1 MAKRHC
7 GAAPVCYRAKSYCA
21 AYARK
26 GRPAFCGPPQ
36 NRDFSRKKRF
46 SSLCARGKRN
56 CLSAISTPRFLF
68 MRSSPGWP
76 ASDFR
81 VLSPRDIYGTFC
93 LGSIWL
99 NAGRPAP
106 GMLSV
111 NWQRPPKAG
120 GRKAQGCGRER
131 ACSLAPKAQPV
142 APGEERVIHLSRP
155 PDGGKKGVFGAF
167 WGFGQKALRRE
178 EESTL
183 CFPACRKTG
192 WQIASCTNAA

>member
-1 MAKRHC
+1 MAPSAEIRFPFRDTAESPFEPARA
-7 GAAPVCYRAKSYCA
+7 GNVIGQLAAPAQSRRPEAGCF
-21 AYARK
+21 
-26 GRPAFCGPPQ
+26 GR
-36 NRDFSRKKRF
+36 
-46 SSLCARGKRN
+46 
-56 CLSAISTPRFLF
+56 
-68 MRSSPGWP
+68 
-76 ASDFR
+76 
-81 VLSPRDIYGTFC
+81 V
-93 LGSIWL
+93 
-99 NAGRPAP
+99 
-106 GMLSV
+106 
-111 NWQRPPKAG
+111 
-120 GRKAQGCGRER
+120 R